1 MRINFNHLLPVAGQC
16 PTGRFLK
23 KTMNSDR
30 LQTAANL
37 IRKAKYAVAFTGA
50 GVSVESGIPPFR
62 GENGLWNTTDPIFLE
77 IDFFRKKPLQSWIKI
92 KEIFYDSLGDAEP
105 NLAHEILAKMEK
117 RSFLETIITQNIDHL
132 HQKAGN
138 KYVYEI
144 HGTYKQLVC
153 TECSSE
159 YDMSFA
165 NLNYLP
171 PTCFICKGILK
182 PDMVF
187 FNEPIPAFAK
197 KRSFEEAAKADVLL
211 IIGTNAEVLPA
222 AKIPEVAK
230 ENGAKIIEINIKPSH
245 FTNTV
250 TDIFLEMKAT
260 EAMKEIGKL
269 LYL

>member
-1 MRINFNHLLPVAGQC
+1 MDSV
-16 PTGRFLK
+16 
-23 KTMNSDR
+23 R
-30 LQTAANL
+30 LNQAAQL

-62 GENGLWNTTDPIFLE
+62 GKNGLWNKTDPIFLE
-77 IDFFRKKPLQSWIKI
+77 IEFFRKKPLQSWQKI
-92 KEIFYDSLGDAEP
+92 KEIFYDSLGDAQP
-105 NLAHEILAKMEK
+105 NLAHEVLAKMEK
-117 RSFLETIITQNIDHL
+117 RSFLESLITQNIDHL

-138 KYVYEI
+138 KYVYEL

-165 NLNYLP
+165 DLNYLP
-171 PTCFICKGILK
+171 PTCYICKGILK

-187 FNEPIPAFAK
+187 FNEPIPHFAK
-197 KRSFEEAAKADVLL
+197 IRSFEEAEKCDVLL

-222 AKIPEVAK
+222 ARIPEVAK
-230 ENGAKIIEINIKPSH
+230 ENGATIIEINIKPSH
-245 FTNTV
+245 FTNTI
-250 TDIFLEMKAT
+250 TDVFLEMKAT
-260 EAMKEIGKL
+260 EAMKKIGEL

>member
-1 MRINFNHLLPVAGQC
+1 MSSTKLTKPLIDKLSKAALL
-16 PTGRFLK
+16 L
-23 KTMNSDR
+23 
-30 LQTAANL
+30 
-37 IRKAKYAVAFTGA
+37 RKAKYAVAFTGA
-50 GVSVESGIPPFR
+50 GISVESGIPPFR

-77 IDFFRKKPLQSWIKI
+77 IEFFQKKPLQSWVKI

-105 NLAHEILAKMEK
+105 NIAHKVLAQMEQ
-117 RSFLETIITQNIDHL
+117 RSFIETVITQNIDHL
-132 HQKAGN
+132 HQKAGSR
-138 KYVYEI
+138 YVYEI

-159 YDMSFA
+159 YDISFA
-165 NLNYLP
+165 NLDYLP
-171 PTCFICKGILK
+171 PTCYICKGILK

-197 KRSFEEAAKADVLL
+197 KRSFQEAARADVLL

-245 FTNTV
+245 FTNTI
-250 TDIFLEMKAT
+250 TDVFIEMKAT
-260 EAMKEIGKL
+260 EAMSEIGKL
-269 LYL
+269 LYI

>member
-1 MRINFNHLLPVAGQC
+1 MVCAK
-16 PTGRFLK
+16 LK
-23 KTMNSDR
+23 
-30 LQTAANL
+30 QAADL

-50 GVSVESGIPPFR
+50 GISVESGIPPFR

-77 IDFFRKKPLQSWIKI
+77 IDFFKKKPLQSWIKI

-105 NLAHEILAKMEK
+105 NIAHEILAKMEK
-117 RSFLETIITQNIDHL
+117 RSFLETVITQNIDHL

-153 TECSSE
+153 TECNSE

-165 NLNYLP
+165 DLNYLP
-171 PTCFICKGILK
+171 PTCYICKGILK

-187 FNEPIPAFAK
+187 FNEPIPPFAK
-197 KRSFEEAAKADVLL
+197 KRSFEEAAKADVLI

-222 AKIPEVAK
+222 ADIPVKAK
-230 ENGAKIIEINIKPSH
+230 EKGAKIIEINIKPSH
-245 FTNTV
+245 FTDTIS
-250 TDIFLEMKAT
+250 DIFIQMKAT
-260 EAMKEIGKL
+260 EAMKNIGEL

>member
-1 MRINFNHLLPVAGQC
+1 MESTKL
-16 PTGRFLK
+16 T
-23 KTMNSDR
+23 KTLIDKLWKASY
-30 LQTAANL
+30 L

-50 GVSVESGIPPFR
+50 GISVESGIPPFR

-77 IDFFRKKPLQSWIKI
+77 IDFFHKKPLQSWKKI

-105 NLAHEILAKMEK
+105 NAAHTILAKMEE
-117 RSFLETIITQNIDHL
+117 RSFLETVITQNIDHL
-132 HQKAGN
+132 HQKAGS

-159 YDMSFA
+159 YDISFA
-165 NLNYLP
+165 NLDYLP
-171 PTCFICKGILK
+171 PTCYICKGILK

-197 KRSFEEAAKADVLL
+197 KRSFDEAGKCDVLL

-230 ENGAKIIEINIKPSH
+230 ANGAKIIEININPSH
-245 FTNTV
+245 FTNTI
-250 TDIFLEMKAT
+250 TDVFIEMKAT
-260 EAMKEIGKL
+260 EAMKELGKL
-269 LYL
+269 LYI

>member
-1 MRINFNHLLPVAGQC
+1 
-16 PTGRFLK
+16 
-23 KTMNSDR
+23 MNSVK
-30 LQTAANL
+30 LKQAAQL

-50 GVSVESGIPPFR
+50 GISVESGIPPFR

-77 IDFFRKKPLQSWIKI
+77 IEFFKKMPLQSWQKI

-105 NLAHEILAKMEK
+105 NLAHEVLAKMEQ
-117 RSFLETIITQNIDHL
+117 RSFIETVITQNIDHL

-165 NLNYLP
+165 DLNYLP
-171 PTCFICKGILK
+171 PTCYICKGILK

-197 KRSFEEAAKADVLL
+197 KRSFEEAAKADVML
-211 IIGTNAEVLPA
+211 IIGTNAEVMPA
-222 AKIPEVAK
+222 AKIPETAK
-230 ENGAKIIEINIKPSH
+230 ENGAKIIEINIKPSL

-250 TDIFLEMKAT
+250 TDIFLEMKAS
-260 EAMKEIGKL
+260 EAMKEIGNL
-269 LYL
+269 LYI